1 MSFKGDLRKSLI
13 IWGNPSPNRDMTVL
27 CSQLDNCRKL
37 MDSFL
42 EGKLPFQDYLDLMEA
57 QNIDMDS
64 YAETVSTN
72 LRDFNLV

>member
-1 MSFKGDLRKSLI
+1 
-13 IWGNPSPNRDMTVL
+13 MTDL

>member
-1 MSFKGDLRKSLI
+1 MTLKGDLRKSLI
-13 IWGNPSPNRDMTVL
+13 IWGNPSPDKDMTDL
-27 CSQLDNCRKL
+27 CSQLDNCCKL

-42 EGKLPFQDYLDLMEA
+42 EGNLPFQDYLDLMEA

-72 LRDFNLV
+72 LRDFDLV

>member
-1 MSFKGDLRKSLI
+1 MTLKGDLRKSLI
-13 IWGNPSPNRDMTVL
+13 IWGNPSPDKDMTDL
-27 CSQLDNCRKL
+27 CSQLDNCCKL

-42 EGKLPFQDYLDLMEA
+42 EGNLPFQDYLDLIEA

-72 LRDFNLV
+72 LRDLDLV

>member
-1 MSFKGDLRKSLI
+1 MTLKGDLRKSLI
-13 IWGNPSPNRDMTVL
+13 IWGNPSPDRDMTDL

-42 EGKLPFQDYLDLMEA
+42 EGNLPFQDYLDLMEA

-64 YAETVSTN
+64 YEQTVSTN

>member
-1 MSFKGDLRKSLI
+1 
-13 IWGNPSPNRDMTVL
+13 
-27 CSQLDNCRKL
+27 

>member
-1 MSFKGDLRKSLI
+1 MTLKGDLRKSLI
-13 IWGNPSPNRDMTVL
+13 IWGNPSPDKDMTDL

-42 EGKLPFQDYLDLMEA
+42 EGNLPFQDYLDLMEA

-72 LRDFNLV
+72 LRDFDLV

>member
-1 MSFKGDLRKSLI
+1 
-13 IWGNPSPNRDMTVL
+13 
-27 CSQLDNCRKL
+27 

-42 EGKLPFQDYLDLMEA
+42 DGKLPFQDYLDLMED

-72 LRDFNLV
+72 LRDLDLV

>member
-13 IWGNPSPNRDMTVL
+13 IWGNPSPNRDMTDL
-27 CSQLDNCRKL
+27 CSQLDNCRNL

>member
-13 IWGNPSPNRDMTVL
+13 IWGNPSPNRDMTDL

-42 EGKLPFQDYLDLMEA
+42 EGKLPLQDYLDLMEA